1 MFDKF
6 RNPNGTYDGAKALSA
21 WTGLS
26 YEEVTWTA
34 KRLKQLM
41 HEDGKTRQE
50 ALVIVKEES
59 KSKPWL
65 GSENK

>member
-1 MFDKF
+1 MFEQF
-6 RNPNGTYDGAKALSA
+6 RNPDGTYDGAKAMSA

-41 HEDGKTRQE
+41 QEDGKTKQE
-50 ALVIVKEES
+50 AIGIVKEEA

-65 GSENK
+65 ASKN

>member
-1 MFDKF
+1 MFEKF
-6 RNPNGTYDGAKALSA
+6 RNPNGTYNGAKALSA

-41 HEDGKTRQE
+41 HEDGNTKQE
-50 ALVIVKEES
+50 ALGIVKEES
-59 KSKPWL
+59 KSKPWI

>member
-1 MFDKF
+1 MFEKF
-6 RNPNGTYDGAKALSA
+6 RNPNGTYDGAKALSD

-41 HEDGKTRQE
+41 HEDGKTKQE
-50 ALVIVKEES
+50 ALGIVKEES
-59 KSKPWL
+59 KSKPWI

>member
-6 RNPNGTYDGAKALSA
+6 RNNNGTYDGAKALSA

-34 KRLKQLM
+34 KRIKQLM
-41 HEDGKTRQE
+41 HEEGKTKQE
-50 ALVIVKEES
+50 SATMVKEEA
-59 KSKPWL
+59 KTKPWL
-65 GSENK
+65 NETK